1 MKLIES
7 LAESGHEQLVVFQD
21 TASGLKAIVAIHSTV
36 LGPALGGLRMWPY
49 TDEEPALREA
59 LRASKNMTY
68 KAAVAGL
75 NLGGGKAVLLGNPES
90 DKSEALFRSLGR
102 FIDSLGGRF
111 IVSEDIGTDVE
122 DMDQILQETNHV
134 VGVHQVNGG
143 GGDPAPFTALGTLHG
158 IRACLQRRFG
168 HTDVSKVSFAIQGAG
183 QVGYNLAKHLRTEGA
198 KVFVTDIND
207 ERVEQV
213 VDECGAEAVP
223 MAQIFDVDATVFSPC
238 AMSAVINEDT
248 LPRLKCQ
255 IVAGGANNQ
264 LDSDALGT
272 ELEKRGILYAPDYVI
287 NSGGLIN
294 SAIELDGYDQE
305 RALRAVG
312 KIYEIITRVFQIA
325 DREGIPSWLAA
336 KRLAESRIATLAR
349 MKQPYV
355 ATHPT

>member
-7 LAESGHEQLVVFQD
+7 LAESGHEQLAVFQD
-21 TASGLKAIVAIHSTV
+21 AGSGLKAIVAIHNTV

-49 TDEEPALREA
+49 TDEDQALRDV
-59 LRASKNMTY
+59 LRQSKSMTY
-68 KAAVAGL
+68 KAAAAGL
-75 NLGGGKAVLLGNPES
+75 NLGGGKAVLLGNPET

-102 FIDSLGGRF
+102 FIESLGGRF
-111 IVSEDIGTDVE
+111 IVSEDIGTDVQ
-122 DMDQILQETNHV
+122 DMDQILEETDHV
-134 VGVHQVNGG
+134 VGVHQSNGG
-143 GGDPAPFTALGTLHG
+143 SGDPAPFTALGTLHG

-168 HTDVSKVSFAIQGAG
+168 HMDVSKVSFAIQGAG
-183 QVGYNLAKHLRTEGA
+183 QVGYHLAKHLRSAGA

-207 ERVEQV
+207 ERVEHV

-223 MAQIFDVDATVFSPC
+223 MAHIYDVDATVFSPC

-287 NSGGLIN
+287 NAGGLIN
-294 SAIELDGYDQE
+294 SAAELDGYDQE

-312 KIYEIITRVFQIA
+312 RIYAIITRVFQIA
-325 DREGIPSWLAA
+325 DHEGIPSWMAA
-336 KRLAESRIATLAR
+336 KRLAENRIAALAR
-349 MKQPYV
+349 VKQTYV
-355 ATHPT
+355 GTHAT

>member
-21 TASGLKAIVAIHSTV
+21 AGSGLKAIVAIHSTV

-49 TDEEPALREA
+49 TDEEQALREV
-59 LRASKNMTY
+59 LRYSKSMTY
-68 KAAVAGL
+68 KAAAAGL
-75 NLGGGKAVLLGNPES
+75 NLGGGKAVLLGNPET
-90 DKSEALFRSLGR
+90 DKSEGLFRSLGR

-122 DMDQILQETNHV
+122 DMDQILQETDHV
-134 VGVHQVNGG
+134 VGVHQANGG
-143 GGDPAPFTALGTLHG
+143 SGDPAPFTALGTLHG

-183 QVGYNLAKHLRTEGA
+183 QVGYNLAKHLRSAGA
-198 KVFVTDIND
+198 KVFVTDMND

-223 MAQIFDVDATVFSPC
+223 MAQIYDVDATVFSPC

-287 NSGGLIN
+287 NAGGLIN
-294 SAIELDGYDQE
+294 SALELDGYDQD
-305 RALRAVG
+305 RALRAVS
-312 KIYEIITRVFQIA
+312 KIYDIITRVFQIA

-336 KRLAESRIATLAR
+336 GRLAENRIAALAR
-349 MKQPYV
+349 VKQPYV
-355 ATHPT
+355 ATHAT